1 MTRRMDYD
9 LERLNR
15 LRDDLAA
22 ERDVAERTA
31 LSATDVELAQRA
43 AFLKSACCPA
53 SPLQPDCLEPG
64 RTAARTCHPGT
75 RRPEGTSTA

>member
-1 MTRRMDYD
+1 MDHD

-15 LRDDLAA
+15 LLDDLAA
-22 ERDVAERTA
+22 AGGVAERAALCTA
-31 LSATDVELAQRA
+31 DVELAQRA
-43 AFLKSACCPA
+43 AFLKSACCTA

-64 RTAARTCHPGT
+64 GRTAART